1 MTSDSEMTIGPAVH
15 RVEGPAKVTGEAKFE
30 TDVHV
35 AGMAQAALVL
45 ASSIGEIES
54 LDLAA
59 AYKVS
64 GVLAIFTSEE
74 LGRAIAPVKH
84 AMAGGWANSSLRPLA
99 STEVAYPGQIVALVV
114 AETGESASEAAQA
127 VSVRLKQKGGTF
139 QLEGAGEKL
148 ADLKDEHED
157 AHIGDVEAAWARAA
171 ARIEATYETP
181 IQHHNPMELFATTCA
196 WEGDRLTV
204 HEPSRFVCG
213 LQHGLAA
220 QLGIPAENV
229 RVVSR
234 LVGGHFGSRLGL
246 SQHTALVALAARLLR
261 RPVQLVPTRRDGFT
275 IANHRPESRHAIR
288 LAADAAG
295 HLTAFSHHAVV
306 ATSRFDDFAMQG
318 TDVTA
323 ALYACPNIAVEERVA
338 RVDRNTPGPMRAP
351 PEVPYLFALE
361 SAMDELAH
369 VLAIDPIELRRRND
383 TTMDPLTGKRYTT
396 RPLMRCFEAGA
407 AAFGWDRARHPRR
420 EGEWLVGA
428 GCAAAVRP
436 TKIGP
441 AALRLTRT
449 AEGALVETAQHE
461 IGNGITT
468 LLAMAAS
475 EGLDV
480 PIEAV
485 TVHLGDTRLPPA
497 GLSGGSSTTTS
508 LMNAMDEACS
518 RLRALLHRRGRNG
531 PDQANVTV
539 EHLPDGFGRDA
550 VGKLDTGHVQ
560 LGQVTGDRIAA
571 AFGAQFAEVR
581 VHAYTG
587 EIRVPRLVGA
597 FAAGRIRNRLTAH
610 SQLLGGM
617 VWGMGSALLEATEV
631 DLRTGSYINANLA
644 DYLVATAADAPS
656 VEALIVEDDDIEV
669 NPAGIKGL
677 GEISIIGVNAA
688 IANAVFAAT
697 GKRCRRL
704 PIRLEDLSQV

>member
-1 MTSDSEMTIGPAVH
+1 MTTLVPAMSRRVGP
-15 RVEGPAKVTGEAKFE
+15 
-30 TDVHV
+30 
-35 AGMAQAALVL
+35 
-45 ASSIGEIES
+45 
-54 LDLAA
+54 
-59 AYKVS
+59 
-64 GVLAIFTSEE
+64 
-74 LGRAIAPVKH
+74 
-84 AMAGGWANSSLRPLA
+84 RPRQG
-99 STEVAYPGQIVALVV
+99 S
-114 AETGESASEAAQA
+114 
-127 VSVRLKQKGGTF
+127 R
-139 QLEGAGEKL
+139 
-148 ADLKDEHED
+148 
-157 AHIGDVEAAWARAA
+157 R
-171 ARIEATYETP
+171 TYETP
-181 IQHHNPMELFATTCA
+181 IQHHNPMELFATTCV

-229 RVVSR
+229 RVISR

-246 SQHTALVALAARLLR
+246 SQHTALVALAARTLG
-261 RPVQLVPTRRDGFT
+261 RPVQLVPGRREGFT
-275 IANHRPESRHAIR
+275 IANHRPESRHEIR
-288 LAADAAG
+288 LAADAEG
-295 HLTAFSHHAVV
+295 HLTAFSHLATV

-323 ALYACPNIAVEERVA
+323 ALYACPNIAVEERIA

-369 VLAIDPIELRRRND
+369 ALAIDPIELRRRND
-383 TTMDPLTGKRYTT
+383 TSADPLTGKRYTT
-396 RPLMRCFEAGA
+396 RPLMRCFDAAA
-407 AAFGWDRARHPRR
+407 AAFAWDRARHPKRD
-420 EGEWLVGA
+420 GEWLVGA
-428 GCAAAVRP
+428 GCAVAVRP

-449 AEGALVETAQHE
+449 AEGAVVETAHHE

-475 EGLDV
+475 KGLDV

-485 TVHLGDTRLPPA
+485 TVRLGDTLLPPA

-508 LMNAMDEACS
+508 LMNAMDEACA
-518 RLRALLHRRGRNG
+518 RLRALLHRRGRNDPG
-531 PDQANVTV
+531 ETSVLV
-539 EHLPDGFGRDA
+539 EHLPEGFGPEA

-560 LGQVTGDRIAA
+560 LGQVTGSRVAA

-587 EIRVPRLVGA
+587 EIRVSRLVGA
-597 FAAGRIRNRLTAH
+597 FASGRILNRLTAH
-610 SQLLGGM
+610 SQLIGGM
-617 VWGMGSALLEATEV
+617 VWGLGSALLEATEV
-631 DLRTGSYINANLA
+631 DPRTGGYTNANLA
-644 DYLVATAADAPS
+644 EYLVATAADVPS
-656 VEALIVEDDDIEV
+656 VEALMIEDDDSEV

-688 IANAVFAAT
+688 IANAIFAAS
-697 GKRCRRL
+697 GKRLRRL
-704 PIRLEDLSQV
+704 PIRLDNLLQVSR